1 MCMMYKSG
9 KIIHH
14 GSKDQLRKYI
24 RLIQK
29 MGMRV
34 KLRRIILV
42 TMSGVAY
49 LSKPNFEK
57 LVHTLDA
64 TYEPELFHGC
74 ILKHNGMLLQFCSK
88 FRIRWLRVMTASIS
102 SLYKYSLHLSQFL
115 AGSRHLMTGSAIS
128 VSGTSYP
135 TVSARG
141 SVGMANGFT
150 FRYSVLCRSVDMP
163 IDGRHGKHKCT
174 PFTCLE
180 IDECIINF
188 VIHFVS
194 LMKTNVGLVLEI
206 DDVDFFLIGQF

>member
-1 MCMMYKSG
+1 MEITHSVYMANVSCTLNLEYIAQHTWNVVLTKYPFHVLRWKHRKIGGMCMMYKSG

-74 ILKHNGMLLQFCSK
+74 ILKHNGMSFTIYDSGK
-88 FRIRWLRVMTASIS
+88 MVITGIKS
-102 SLYKYSLHLSQFL
+102 S
-115 AGSRHLMTGSAIS
+115 
-128 VSGTSYP
+128 
-135 TVSARG
+135 
-141 SVGMANGFT
+141 
-150 FRYSVLCRSVDMP
+150 
-163 IDGRHGKHKCT
+163 
-174 PFTCLE
+174 
-180 IDECIINF
+180 
-188 VIHFVS
+188 
-194 LMKTNVGLVLEI
+194 
-206 DDVDFFLIGQF
+206 DDVLASLIEIAWLQ